1 MNYTD
6 KLATR
11 SQHEHINRFCQA
23 KKYVA
28 SLYGE
33 PMMDRRFLLIPAQMM
48 RARQVWEIVAGL
60 RPNNGLDQLGSE
72 QQFSPHSPIT
82 RQEEASE
89 LQQ

>member
-1 MNYTD
+1 
-6 KLATR
+6 
-11 SQHEHINRFCQA
+11 
-23 KKYVA
+23 
-28 SLYGE
+28 
-33 PMMDRRFLLIPAQMM
+33 MDRRFLLIPAQMM